1 MQDVYI
7 VGGHISR
14 GDWDKGNVFTIHS
27 NEFAEFNMFLDPLA
41 AKTVFDSNLNI
52 TLVPLGIQRRVSS
65 LPRILEK
72 LQETKRTPEAKFAS
86 RLLSRIYLL
95 QKLHFLYKH
104 MVKYFNLLIKVLTAT
119 PSLSMVFILRIETY

>member
-41 AKTVFDSNLNI
+41 GKTVFDSNLNI
-52 TLVPLGIQRRVSS
+52 TLIPLGIQRRVGS

-86 RLLSRIYLL
+86 RLLSMLYGLQQSHVLYHHVVNILICELNYLL
-95 QKLHFLYKH
+95 
-104 MVKYFNLLIKVLTAT
+104 LLLNF
-119 PSLSMVFILRIETY
+119 P